1 MNTKFKESW
10 IRNVEWLVW
19 LGMPMIYDGGL
30 CVNRTQEEHSES
42 NRHTVSLI
50 V

>member
-1 MNTKFKESW
+1 MNKEF
-10 IRNVEWLVW
+10 IEYRTRNAEWLVW
-19 LGMPMIYDGGL
+19 LGMPMIYDSGL
-30 CVNRTQEEHSES
+30 CVNRTQEEHFES